1 MPGGRPGTARP
12 LRRRSDVPFPGTR
25 APRLGLLAVS
35 PGAPRRGHRGS
46 FRSERIREDDAARR
60 RQAGPA
66 RPPPEPPTP
75 RRRPPGLPRAG
86 ATNRPDE
93 KGRRPF
99 DRNRVFSDEATLAC
113 ALVPDGG
120 SPEKR
125 YVVLPGRVAP
135 QELQERLLEGRD
147 WLKPDEYRRVLDYAG
162 VSRSLM
168 HILAIEQGRAD
179 ELSRQDPGKLF
190 RWVMEAR
197 GSQQVLDRYNGA
209 RRRYEDSA
217 REVDRQRLQLS
228 SRQAELTA
236 LERKIRR
243 LDEYVAKR
251 ARAEEAEARLSAERG

>member
-1 MPGGRPGTARP
+1 MPGVRPGTARP

-35 PGAPRRGHRGS
+35 PG
-46 FRSERIREDDAARR
+46 
-60 RQAGPA
+60 
-66 RPPPEPPTP
+66 TP
-75 RRRPPGLPRAG
+75 RPE
-86 ATNRPDE
+86 NRS
-93 KGRRPF
+93 
-99 DRNRVFSDEATLAC
+99 V
-113 ALVPDGG
+113 VP
-120 SPEKR
+120 
-125 YVVLPGRVAP
+125 PGRVAP